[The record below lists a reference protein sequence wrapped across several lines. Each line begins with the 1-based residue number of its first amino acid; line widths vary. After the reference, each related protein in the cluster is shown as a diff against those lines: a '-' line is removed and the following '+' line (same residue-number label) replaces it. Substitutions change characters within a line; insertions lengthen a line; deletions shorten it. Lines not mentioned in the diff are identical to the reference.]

1 MRWAARV
8 GQLLLVAVVTW
19 AILRATGIQF
29 GELSA
34 TELGR
39 WRPDPGPIVV
49 STALLVMVYLAH
61 AFLWRRIMQDLG
73 IARPSRRT
81 TVRVYFLSSLGRYVP
96 GKIWQVAGL
105 AYFAGR
111 AGMPPLAATTAAFIG
126 QIGFLTSGLIFV
138 TALLPSWQGPLAAGA
153 AVAVLLLAAAV
164 VFVLTRT
171 GFGLRWRAWVRTR
184 SPRAAGLFDLVDQVR
199 ATPAALWIAAY
210 ALSWLVL
217 GAAFATFAGAFVDGA
232 GPHARH
238 FAGTVAAAY
247 LSGYLFLLAP
257 AGVGVRE
264 GVMTALLAQVV
275 PASAAVVIAV
285 ASRLWF
291 TAAELLP
298 LAAIPWLREPV
309 RANNENRGSLEPP

>member
-1 MRWAARV
+1 F
-8 GQLLLVAVVTW
+8 
-19 AILRATGIQF
+19 LRATGIQL
-29 GELSA
+29 GALSTA
-34 TELGR
+34 DLR
-39 WRPDPGPIVV
+39 QWRPAPGPIVA
-49 STALLVMVYLAH
+49 STALLVLVYLAH
-61 AFLWRRIMQDLG
+61 AFLWRRIMHDLG

-111 AGMPPLAATTAAFIG
+111 AGMPPRAATTAAFIG
-126 QIGFLTSGLIFV
+126 QVRVLTSGVLFV
-138 TALLPSWQGPLAAGA
+138 TAVLPSRQRPLAVGP

-217 GAAFATFAGAFVDGA
+217 GAAFATFAGAFVDG
-232 GPHARH
+232 
-238 FAGTVAAAY
+238 
-247 LSGYLFLLAP
+247 
-257 AGVGVRE
+257 
-264 GVMTALLAQVV
+264 
-275 PASAAVVIAV
+275 
-285 ASRLWF
+285 
-291 TAAELLP
+291 
-298 LAAIPWLREPV
+298 
-309 RANNENRGSLEPP
+309 